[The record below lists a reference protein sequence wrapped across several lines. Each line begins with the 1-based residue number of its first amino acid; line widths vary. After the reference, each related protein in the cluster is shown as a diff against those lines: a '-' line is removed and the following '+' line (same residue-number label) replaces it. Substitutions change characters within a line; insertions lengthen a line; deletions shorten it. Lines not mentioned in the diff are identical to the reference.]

1 MYHAAVPAQNH
12 GAVPAL
18 PATTAPRMRLR
29 LVPLLVLSLALGC
42 GGVSPFS
49 SAPTEAVFRALLAR
63 GSGSNVAV
71 TDVKSGDPRLQPRVL
86 PFPAA
91 TVRGRVIS
99 AILTLPR
106 WEIQDSSGPVIWAT
120 RTTRLWRFKDDVLVL
135 VESQGDSSIVLAR
148 SASRV
153 GKGDLGQNRRNLH
166 ELWRALERSQPG
178 AAPATFGKP

>member
-1 MYHAAVPAQNH
+1 MRAR
-12 GAVPAL
+12 
-18 PATTAPRMRLR
+18 PRSSL
-29 LVPLLVLSLALGC
+29 LPLLLLALLAGC
-42 GGVSPFS
+42 GGLSPFT
-49 SAPTEAVFRALLAR
+49 SAPTEEVFRALLAR
-63 GSGSNVAV
+63 GSSSNVAV

-120 RTTRLWRFKDDVLVL
+120 RTTRLLRFKDDVLVL
-135 VESQGDSSIVLAR
+135 VESRGDASLVLAR

-153 GKGDLGQNRRNLH
+153 GKGDLGQNRRNLQ

-178 AAPATFGKP
+178 AAAATFGKP

>member
-1 MYHAAVPAQNH
+1 
-12 GAVPAL
+12 
-18 PATTAPRMRLR
+18 MRLR
-29 LVPLLVLSLALGC
+29 LVPLLLLSLALGC
-42 GGVSPFS
+42 GGVSTRT
-49 SAPTEAVFRALLAR
+49 SAPTEEEFRALLAQ
-63 GSGSNVAV
+63 GSGSNYAV
-71 TDVKSGDPRLQPRVL
+71 TDVRSGDPRLQPRVL

-106 WEIQDSSGPVIWAT
+106 WEVHDSSGPVIWAV
-120 RTTRLWRFKDDVLVL
+120 RTTRLWRFRDDVFVL
-135 VESQGDSSIVLAR
+135 VEPQGDSSIVLAR

-178 AAPATFGKP
+178 AAQATFGKP